1 MYGHDTNS
9 ARVAKPKSLDNGFH
23 ELLENAAKA
32 IRDRIDCYDPQNDP
46 LKQSH
51 LKMLW
56 DIVTIEA
63 DRAAIGALAL
73 YSGLEPPIRAVA
85 DWGEPAD
92 SPLTVAL
99 RDAETFFRR
108 NYASEQL
115 SNPVSH

>member
-9 ARVAKPKSLDNGFH
+9 APRGSGSLDKGFH
-23 ELLENAAKA
+23 QLLENAANA
-32 IRDRIDCYDPQNDP
+32 IRDRIERYDPQRDP

-51 LKMLW
+51 LKILW

-63 DRAAIGALAL
+63 ERAANGALAL
-73 YSGLEPPIRAVA
+73 YTGLEPPIRAVA

-92 SPLTVAL
+92 SQLTVAL

-108 NYASEQL
+108 NYASESG
-115 SNPVSH
+115 SNQAYH